1 MRKFQRLYTMVG
13 QPSPTLVW
21 TAAAAG
27 LLIQFIVFAVIALD
41 FYHGT
46 LRRNSD
52 VAENIATLI
61 EQDIGRNI
69 ELYDLALQ
77 AVADSV
83 KDPEVM
89 ALPPRLRQIAMF
101 DRTTSAP
108 GLGAMV
114 VLDKD
119 GAIALDSVQ
128 TPPRAGNFADR
139 EYFKFQRDTPRP
151 DGFYISRP
159 FQARLQQGLWS
170 ISISRRLS
178 APDGE
183 FAGIVSGTLKLDFL
197 RQRLETL
204 ALGKGGV
211 VSLFRDDGT
220 VLVQNLPGNPNVG
233 ADWSR
238 ATLFKHLPGHTAGLY
253 SSDGVMD
260 HVPRL
265 YAFGRRRRH
274 LARRSAR
281 ALVVQDR
288 ADRGRLRRDGDERHR
303 SRGDV

>member
-1 MRKFQRLYTMVG
+1 MVG

-21 TAAAAG
+21 TATAAG

-46 LRRNSD
+46 LQRNSD

-89 ALPPRLRQIAMF
+89 ALPPGLRQIAMF

-139 EYFKFQRDTPRP
+139 EYFNSSATRRARTASTSAGR
-151 DGFYISRP
+151 SRP
-159 FQARLQQGLWS
+159 VFNRAYGAS
-170 ISISRRLS
+170 PS
-178 APDGE
+178 AGP
-183 FAGIVSGTLKLDFL
+183 
-197 RQRLETL
+197 QR
-204 ALGKGGV
+204 A
-211 VSLFRDDGT
+211 
-220 VLVQNLPGNPNVG
+220 
-233 ADWSR
+233 
-238 ATLFKHLPGHTAGLY
+238 
-253 SSDGVMD
+253 
-260 HVPRL
+260 
-265 YAFGRRRRH
+265 
-274 LARRSAR
+274 
-281 ALVVQDR
+281 
-288 ADRGRLRRDGDERHR
+288 
-303 SRGDV
+303 

>member
-1 MRKFQRLYTMVG
+1 MEHLH
-13 QPSPTLVW
+13 QP
-21 TAAAAG
+21 G
-27 LLIQFIVFAVIALD
+27 
-41 FYHGT
+41 
-46 LRRNSD
+46 
-52 VAENIATLI
+52 
-61 EQDIGRNI
+61 
-69 ELYDLALQ
+69 
-77 AVADSV
+77 
-83 KDPEVM
+83 
-89 ALPPRLRQIAMF
+89 
-101 DRTTSAP
+101 
-108 GLGAMV
+108 
-114 VLDKD
+114 
-119 GAIALDSVQ
+119 
-128 TPPRAGNFADR
+128 
-139 EYFKFQRDTPRP
+139 
-151 DGFYISRP
+151 
-159 FQARLQQGLWS
+159 
-170 ISISRRLS
+170 LS

-220 VLVQNLPGNPNVG
+220 VLVQNLPGNPSVG